1 MSVAQSAYKQGAIER
16 HQSQREIK
24 RGCGIEIDREICV
37 TVVPVP
43 VPVSGQQTAVDKDK
57 TS

>member
-1 MSVAQSAYKQGAIER
+1 MSAAQSAYKQGAIER
-16 HQSQREIK
+16 HQSQREI
-24 RGCGIEIDREICV
+24 RREWEREIGREICV

-43 VPVSGQQTAVDKDK
+43 VLVSGQQTAVDKDK